1 MVKKAELA
9 KKLYEEGI
17 ILFGKF
23 KLASGIESPYY
34 IDLRKALSKPHLLRE
49 IIEAYKNVVEKI
61 PEVDVIVGI
70 ETGSIPW
77 AAILAY
83 ILNKPLAYVRKKP
96 KEHGAMKLIEGE
108 ISEGKYA
115 IVVDDV
121 STTGGSLLRATRILR
136 ENSVKTEYAVVFV
149 DREQGAKRNL
159 EKENVK
165 LISIFTVTELLKYI
179 RSLGFISETKYREII
194 DYVRVFNHV

>member
-1 MVKKAELA
+1 MVEKIKLA

-23 KLASGIESPYY
+23 KLTSGIESPYY
-34 IDLRKALSKPHLLRE
+34 IDLRKALSKPSLLRE
-49 IIEAYKNVVEKI
+49 IVEAYKNVIEKI
-61 PEVDVIVGI
+61 PRVDVIVGI

-96 KEHGAMKLIEGE
+96 KGHGAMKLIEGE
-108 ISEGKYA
+108 IGKGKHA

-136 ENSVKTEYAVVFV
+136 ENDVKTEYAIVFV

-179 RSLGFISETKYREII
+179 KDLGLISETKYREIM
-194 DYVRVFNHV
+194 DYVRGV

>member
-1 MVKKAELA
+1 MVERIKLA

-23 KLASGIESPYY
+23 KLTSGIESPYY
-34 IDLRKALSKPHLLRE
+34 IDLRKALSKPSLLRE
-49 IIEAYKNVVEKI
+49 IVEAYKNVIEKI
-61 PEVDVIVGI
+61 PRVDVIVGI

-96 KEHGAMKLIEGE
+96 KGHGAMKLIEGE
-108 ISEGKYA
+108 IGKGKHA

-136 ENSVKTEYAVVFV
+136 ENDVKTEYAIVFV

-179 RSLGFISETKYREII
+179 KDLGLISETKYREIM
-194 DYVRVFNHV
+194 DYVRGV

>member
-1 MVKKAELA
+1 MVEKVKLA
-9 KKLYEEGI
+9 KKLYGEGI

-23 KLASGIESPYY
+23 KLTSGIESPYY
-34 IDLRKALSKPHLLRE
+34 IDLRKALSKPSLLRE
-49 IIEAYKNVVEKI
+49 IVEAYKNVIEKI
-61 PEVDVIVGI
+61 PGVDVIVGI

-108 ISEGKYA
+108 IDKGKHA

-136 ENSVKTEYAVVFV
+136 ENGVKTEYAIVFV

-179 RSLGFISETKYREII
+179 KDLGLISETKYREIM
-194 DYVRVFNHV
+194 DYVRGFSDV